1 MQTAKQDA
9 AALIEALPDDASIED
24 IQYRLYVLEK
34 VRAGLAEV
42 EADQDISHEEAMA
55 RLAKWRD
62 G

>member
-1 MQTAKQDA
+1 MQTAKHDA
-9 AALIEALPDDASIED
+9 VAMIRALPDDASLEE

-34 VRAGLAEV
+34 VRAGLADIDAGREV
-42 EADQDISHEEAMA
+42 SHEEAVA